1 VALAQDMSIPSSARP
16 GQGPAA
22 PSCWHADLWLC
33 PVLLA
38 LASHLSGCTAG
49 TAMPE
54 TLAATTT
61 SATSS
66 TTTFLGTTGGISIST
81 TSSTTIAA
89 DVGSST
95 TVITETAPPTPKPTS
110 STGPSAPSA
119 VPTAAPTSSTGPMAP
134 SAVPTASPTS
144 STGPSAPSAEPTP
157 NYQDFAEE
165 CYGELDALTVDEGE
179 GVGDEISTASSAEC
193 MAGCSANA
201 NCMSFTLCPQLN
213 GCWLKD
219 KSFSGG
225 EPSQHYSEGL
235 RPSPSAPHPDS
246 PAGWLACI
254 GGWFVGWLMCWF
266 VGGLLLSC
274 YVCRRSIQFF
284 HIYQDCLG
292 KGGKTRSAVCG
303 HVAGPA
309 DFDCST
315 FYKRSCSP
323 TRAPTPAPTLS
334 PDTAPYCGIAVDV
347 YACREEVARLEAI
360 DPAVGS
366 SFGQMCMG
374 YGGTHPQTW
383 DGLTAE
389 DRDMCTL
396 NINNDCSHWY
406 QDLAGAW
413 QCAADY
419 GLSKNPA
426 ECDGHYFFLWDEPM
440 TQGLSAEW
448 AADQWKAHVNT
459 WTAEIETLRTRGTR
473 VTSPLF
479 TDHGGAAQ
487 DKLLSFFARCGPEC
501 SNPASPYYVDLVAT
515 NQWLLNPSSDHAIQE
530 EWIKSQVAAMRQA
543 NGDRPVVLGNFAWL
557 GASTADQAADAIA
570 RSRIWDPSWSGLEAV
585 FYFAA
590 TDYGGNTLYHRLSDT
605 TSSGSTVGAALVERC
620 RAYGR

>member
-1 VALAQDMSIPSSARP
+1 
-16 GQGPAA
+16 
-22 PSCWHADLWLC
+22 
-33 PVLLA
+33 
-38 LASHLSGCTAG
+38 
-49 TAMPE
+49 
-54 TLAATTT
+54 
-61 SATSS
+61 
-66 TTTFLGTTGGISIST
+66 
-81 TSSTTIAA
+81 
-89 DVGSST
+89 
-95 TVITETAPPTPKPTS
+95 
-110 STGPSAPSA
+110 
-119 VPTAAPTSSTGPMAP
+119 
-134 SAVPTASPTS
+134 
-144 STGPSAPSAEPTP
+144 
-157 NYQDFAEE
+157 
-165 CYGELDALTVDEGE
+165 
-179 GVGDEISTASSAEC
+179 

-225 EPSQHYSEGL
+225 EPSQHY
-235 RPSPSAPHPDS
+235 
-246 PAGWLACI
+246 
-254 GGWFVGWLMCWF
+254 
-266 VGGLLLSC
+266 
-274 YVCRRSIQFF
+274 
-284 HIYQDCLG
+284 
-292 KGGKTRSAVCG
+292 
-303 HVAGPA
+303 
-309 DFDCST
+309 FDCST